1 MGKAEKLKEIKED
14 KENESEAKSASLFD
28 IYRLADP
35 IDYQLMTLGLLMA
48 LVQAI
53 LPPFLWFFMGNFMT
67 YAIRREEFRLN
78 RSAELFRLSDLG
90 LSPNESNI
98 ALWGKHQKEIDKRFQ
113 DSATPVFYA
122 MLTLSV
128 ATFCAAFTQKL
139 VWEISAIR
147 QVFRA
152 KKAYIRKLLHMD
164 IAWLE
169 SRHSGQ
175 VASVLNDQ
183 ADCIYQG
190 MADHLPMGFF
200 IICYMAVT
208 ISVCFY
214 IHWKVT
220 AFILLAIPLLICT
233 RLVFSRWFC
242 KTMETETQ
250 LQAKITNLVH
260 ETFSCIRTV
269 IAFGAQRQT
278 IGKYERLSMEHKKI
292 TEERL
297 RASSVYNSLAQV
309 LFTELIFTAA
319 LCFGVWR
326 SGNENPGRLG
336 ALAINMLFLCAQSV
350 SIGFHINGVS
360 TAKQSAKEMQN
371 ILREAPMIERDI
383 PVQRSTLL
391 KRLTR
396 RIIPANMAPIEKQQP
411 KEQMTNNIGRGAI
424 TFKDVHF
431 SYPSRPDVEVIK
443 GLSFEVAAGEHLAIV
458 GASGS
463 GKSTITALI
472 LRFYDPCSGTV
483 LMDGVNL
490 RDMDPDIVRAQIG
503 LVSQEPVLFDGTIA
517 DNIRYGLLGASQGDV
532 NDAARRAESWSFISA
547 LPDGMRTRVGD
558 RGVQLSGGQKQRVA
572 ICRAVIR
579 NPSLMIFDEATS
591 ALDTKHEGEVQKAID
606 AAIRGVSTI
615 TIAHRLSTIR
625 KADRII
631 VLDEGRIVEQ
641 GSPEELLSN
650 PNGQFMRMFLDQ
662 KLATLVEPNRPPA
675 QDRLT
680 ELKSI
685 GGARRDSTLGG
696 KFSIG
701 PADQPGFMD
710 SLMAKRQAWMRSSVG
725 ANKKLSIGKSYSV
738 LSMDREKLALP
749 VLSKKRSMLRSKPN
763 VMEVAPE
770 VEEEV
775 KSYTEEG
782 LSLPG
787 KHTNLRAV
795 WRLIRDFKGGHM
807 HLACAIPITILRGA
821 LFLLVCFEV
830 ASLLE
835 ISIVPAEQLSEKVF
849 IIACI
854 YVAIIIVKTMFEAV
868 GRLSVALYGHGF
880 CTHMRL
886 QMFRQLLR
894 HGVAYFDED
903 RNTPGRLV
911 HKLISDTASLNRI
924 LGSKLDML
932 LPSLVCAFVSIT
944 IALFLNWKLALLC
957 GFQFPAFFFVR
968 IVEVRETSKRQRQ
981 MAEEEKKAATYTS
994 IFLTNMPTIKAYSL
1008 QSHFH
1013 RVFCDALRPLKK
1025 AMRRQSIVS
1034 AFVFACQFSFTYI
1047 LCAITLHIGEI
1058 MMLANEIGPFDY
1070 LRVVLLTQFGAN
1082 YLSLLVA
1089 SVSDLKKARTAA
1101 EGILNVLIEPA
1112 ADMDNMSDEGFRPK
1126 FEGRLRL
1133 HRVEF
1138 RYPSRP
1144 IVPIL
1149 RNISFEVKS
1158 GETLAI
1164 VGPSGCG
1171 KSTLM
1176 ALMQRMYSPK
1186 RGQVLLDGYNLRQIN
1201 AQYLH
1206 RVIVSVGQEPTLF
1219 SFTIRENIAF
1229 GLPEDEAGLDR
1240 VQEAAKLAN
1249 IHDFIESLP
1258 KGYETEVGEFGG
1270 QLSGGQKQ
1278 RIAIARAIIRKPVL
1292 LLLDEATAALDSAS
1306 ERAVQSALDR
1316 ASQHCTCIQVSHR
1329 LSSIRSADRIIVLV
1343 EGRIHEQ
1350 GTHQELMANKGL
1362 YYEMNQIDQ
1371 A

>member
-1 MGKAEKLKEIKED
+1 M
-14 KENESEAKSASLFD
+14 
-28 IYRLADP
+28 
-35 IDYQLMTLGLLMA
+35 
-48 LVQAI
+48 
-53 LPPFLWFFMGNFMT
+53 
-67 YAIRREEFRLN
+67 
-78 RSAELFRLSDLG
+78 
-90 LSPNESNI
+90 
-98 ALWGKHQKEIDKRFQ
+98 
-113 DSATPVFYA
+113 
-122 MLTLSV
+122 
-128 ATFCAAFTQKL
+128 
-139 VWEISAIR
+139 
-147 QVFRA
+147 
-152 KKAYIRKLLHMD
+152 
-164 IAWLE
+164 
-169 SRHSGQ
+169 
-175 VASVLNDQ
+175 
-183 ADCIYQG
+183 
-190 MADHLPMGFF
+190 
-200 IICYMAVT
+200 
-208 ISVCFY
+208 
-214 IHWKVT
+214 
-220 AFILLAIPLLICT
+220 
-233 RLVFSRWFC
+233 
-242 KTMETETQ
+242 
-250 LQAKITNLVH
+250 
-260 ETFSCIRTV
+260 
-269 IAFGAQRQT
+269 
-278 IGKYERLSMEHKKI
+278 
-292 TEERL
+292 
-297 RASSVYNSLAQV
+297 
-309 LFTELIFTAA
+309 
-319 LCFGVWR
+319 
-326 SGNENPGRLG
+326 
-336 ALAINMLFLCAQSV
+336 
-350 SIGFHINGVS
+350 
-360 TAKQSAKEMQN
+360 
-371 ILREAPMIERDI
+371 
-383 PVQRSTLL
+383 
-391 KRLTR
+391 
-396 RIIPANMAPIEKQQP
+396 
-411 KEQMTNNIGRGAI
+411 
-424 TFKDVHF
+424 
-431 SYPSRPDVEVIK
+431 
-443 GLSFEVAAGEHLAIV
+443 
-458 GASGS
+458 
-463 GKSTITALI
+463 
-472 LRFYDPCSGTV
+472 
-483 LMDGVNL
+483 
-490 RDMDPDIVRAQIG
+490 
-503 LVSQEPVLFDGTIA
+503 
-517 DNIRYGLLGASQGDV
+517 GASQGDV

-631 VLDEGRIVEQ
+631 VLEEGRIVEQ
-641 GSPEELLSN
+641 GSPQELLSN
-650 PNGQFMRMFLDQ
+650 PNGQFTRMFLDQ
-662 KLATLVEPNRPPA
+662 KLATLVEPKRPPPPA

-685 GGARRDSTLGG
+685 TGTRRDSTLGG

-710 SLMAKRQAWMRSSVG
+710 SLLAKRQAWTRSSVG
-725 ANKKLSIGKSYSV
+725 ANKKMSIGKSYSV
-738 LSMDREKLALP
+738 LSMDREKLKALP

-775 KSYTEEG
+775 KSYTEEDF
-782 LSLPG
+782 SLPG

-795 WRLIRDFKGGHM
+795 WRLIRDFKGGHV
-807 HLACAIPITILRGA
+807 HLALAIPITVLRGA

-849 IIACI
+849 IVACI

-903 RNTPGRLV
+903 KNTPGRLV
-911 HKLISDTASLNRI
+911 HRLISDTASLNRI

-1013 RVFCDALRPLKK
+1013 RIFCDALRPLKK
-1025 AMRRQSIVS
+1025 SMRRQSIVS

-1047 LCAITLHIGEI
+1047 LCAITLHIGEM

-1112 ADMDNMSDEGFRPK
+1112 ADMDNLSDEGFRPK

-1149 RNISFEVKS
+1149 KNISFEVKS

-1176 ALMQRMYSPK
+1176 ALMQRMYSPT

-1229 GLPEDEAGLDR
+1229 GLPDDEAGLDR

-1278 RIAIARAIIRKPVL
+1278 RIAIARAIIRKPVI

-1371 A
+1371 AS

>member
-1 MGKAEKLKEIKED
+1 MGKPEKFKEIKKQ
-14 KENESEAKSASLFD
+14 KENEAESASLLD

-35 IDYQLMTLGLLMA
+35 VDYQ
-48 LVQAI
+48 V
-53 LPPFLWFFMGNFMT
+53 
-67 YAIRREEFRLN
+67 AIRREEFRLN
-78 RSAELFRLSDLG
+78 RSSELLRLSDLG
-90 LSPNESNI
+90 LSPNETNL
-98 ALWGKHQKEIDKRFQ
+98 ALWGKRQKEIDKRFQ

-128 ATFCAAFTQKL
+128 ATFCAAFIQRL

-190 MADHLPMGFF
+190 MADHLP

-208 ISVCFY
+208 ISVCLY
-214 IHWKVT
+214 IHWQVT

-250 LQAKITNLVH
+250 LQTKITNLVH

-269 IAFGAQRQT
+269 IAFGAQRQS
-278 IGKYERLSMEHKKI
+278 IGKYERLSLEHKKI

-350 SIGFHINGVS
+350 SIGFHLNGVS
-360 TAKQSAKEMQN
+360 TAKRSAKEMQT
-371 ILREAPMIERDI
+371 ILKEAPMIERDI
-383 PVQRSTLL
+383 PAKRSTLL
-391 KRLTR
+391 K
-396 RIIPANMAPIEKQQP
+396 
-411 KEQMTNNIGRGAI
+411 
-424 TFKDVHF
+424 

-472 LRFYDPCSGTV
+472 LRFYDPCSGTSI
-483 LMDGVNL
+483 N
-490 RDMDPDIVRAQIG
+490 
-503 LVSQEPVLFDGTIA
+503 SQEPVLFDGTIA

-631 VLDEGRIVEQ
+631 VLEEGRIVEQ
-641 GSPEELLSN
+641 GSPQELLSN
-650 PNGQFMRMFLDQ
+650 PNGQFTRMFLDQ
-662 KLATLVEPNRPPA
+662 KLATLVEPKRPPPPA

-685 GGARRDSTLGG
+685 TGTRRDSTLGG

-710 SLMAKRQAWMRSSVG
+710 SLLAKRQAWTRSSVG
-725 ANKKLSIGKSYSV
+725 ANKKMSIGKSYSV
-738 LSMDREKLALP
+738 LSMDREKLKALP

-775 KSYTEEG
+775 KSYTEEDF
-782 LSLPG
+782 SLPG

-795 WRLIRDFKGGHM
+795 WRLIRDFKGGHV
-807 HLACAIPITILRGA
+807 HLALAIPITVLRGA

-849 IIACI
+849 IVACI

-903 RNTPGRLV
+903 KNTPGRLV
-911 HKLISDTASLNRI
+911 HRLISDTASLNRI

-981 MAEEEKKAATYTS
+981 MAEEEKKAATVC
-994 IFLTNMPTIKAYSL
+994 
-1008 QSHFH
+1008 
-1013 RVFCDALRPLKK
+1013 VF
-1025 AMRRQSIVS
+1025 
-1034 AFVFACQFSFTYI
+1034 FF
-1047 LCAITLHIGEI
+1047 AITLHIGEM

-1112 ADMDNMSDEGFRPK
+1112 ADMDNLSDEGF
-1126 FEGRLRL
+1126 L
-1133 HRVEF
+1133 
-1138 RYPSRP
+1138 
-1144 IVPIL
+1144 
-1149 RNISFEVKS
+1149 KS

-1176 ALMQRMYSPK
+1176 ALMQRMYSPT

-1229 GLPEDEAGLDR
+1229 GLPDDEAGLDR

-1278 RIAIARAIIRKPVL
+1278 RIAIARAIIRKPVI

-1371 A
+1371 AS